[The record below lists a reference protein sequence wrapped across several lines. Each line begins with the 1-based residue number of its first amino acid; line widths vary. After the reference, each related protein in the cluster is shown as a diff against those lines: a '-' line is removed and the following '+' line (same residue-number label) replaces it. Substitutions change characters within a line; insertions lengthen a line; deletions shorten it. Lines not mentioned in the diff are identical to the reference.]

1 MHGCRLYRDHC
12 CPIESSYTKDL
23 SALDREPQHLVLVD
37 NTPIS
42 FAYQPQNGV
51 PIVTWR
57 QDDADCELL
66 KLCPLLD
73 ELAAH
78 ADVRPVL
85 HRMCRVQM
93 LTAAWHRA
101 NAASVAASVAALT
114 APRSPLSSLPL
125 AAALLPSSSPV
136 TSAPVSP
143 RRRSPQVEA
152 HTRSLDSLAC

>member
-1 MHGCRLYRDHC
+1 VPYVSR
-12 CPIESSYTKDL
+12 TV
-23 SALDREPQHLVLVD
+23 ATQVLVD

-57 QDDADCELL
+57 QDDADCELI

-78 ADVRPVL
+78 GDVRPVL
-85 HRMCRVQM
+85 SRACRVQQ

-101 NAASVAASVAALT
+101 NAASGAALT
-114 APRSPLSSLPL
+114 VPRSPLHAPSNSPPS
-125 AAALLPSSSPV
+125 ALSPV
-136 TSAPVSP
+136 TSAPSP

-152 HTRSLDSLAC
+152 DIRAAQQRAADH

>member
-1 MHGCRLYRDHC
+1 VPYVLR
-12 CPIESSYTKDL
+12 TV
-23 SALDREPQHLVLVD
+23 ATQVLVD

-57 QDDADCELL
+57 QDDADCELI

-78 ADVRPVL
+78 GDVRPVL
-85 HRMCRVQM
+85 SRACRVQQ

-101 NAASVAASVAALT
+101 NAASVTALT
-114 APRSPLSSLPL
+114 VSRSPLHS
-125 AAALLPSSSPV
+125 PSNSPPSAPSPV
-136 TSAPVSP
+136 TSEPVSP

-152 HTRSLDSLAC
+152 DIRATRVRAAEQQRAADQ

>member
-1 MHGCRLYRDHC
+1 MPYVSR
-12 CPIESSYTKDL
+12 TV
-23 SALDREPQHLVLVD
+23 ATQVLVD

-57 QDDADCELL
+57 QDDADCELI

-78 ADVRPVL
+78 GDVRPVL
-85 HRMCRVQM
+85 SRACRVQQ

-101 NAASVAASVAALT
+101 NAASAAALT
-114 APRSPLSSLPL
+114 APRSPLH
-125 AAALLPSSSPV
+125 APSNSPPSAPSPV
-136 TSAPVSP
+136 TSAPSP

-152 HTRSLDSLAC
+152 DIRAAQQRAADH

>member
-1 MHGCRLYRDHC
+1 MPYVPR
-12 CPIESSYTKDL
+12 TV
-23 SALDREPQHLVLVD
+23 ATQVLVD

-42 FAYQPQNGV
+42 FAYQPQNGL

-57 QDDADCELL
+57 QDDADCELI

-78 ADVRPVL
+78 DDVRPVL
-85 HRMCRVQM
+85 SRACRVQQ

-101 NAASVAASVAALT
+101 NAASIAALT
-114 APRSPLSSLPL
+114 APRSPLYSPSNSPPS
-125 AAALLPSSSPV
+125 AASPV

-152 HTRSLDSLAC
+152 DIRAAQQRAADH

>member
-1 MHGCRLYRDHC
+1 M
-12 CPIESSYTKDL
+12 
-23 SALDREPQHLVLVD
+23 LVD

-57 QDDADCELL
+57 QNDADCELI

-78 ADVRPVL
+78 VDVRPVL
-85 HRMCRVQM
+85 GRACRVQQ

-101 NAASVAASVAALT
+101 NAASVAALT
-114 APRSPLSSLPL
+114 AAHSPLRLSPYSPPS
-125 AAALLPSSSPV
+125 AASPV
-136 TSAPVSP
+136 TSAPLSP

-152 HTRSLDSLAC
+152 DIRASRVRAAEQQQQRAAER

>member
-1 MHGCRLYRDHC
+1 MPYVAC
-12 CPIESSYTKDL
+12 TV
-23 SALDREPQHLVLVD
+23 ATQVLVD

-57 QDDADCELL
+57 RDDADCELI

-78 ADVRPVL
+78 VDVRPVL
-85 HRMCRVQM
+85 SRACRVQQ

-101 NAASVAASVAALT
+101 NAASVAALT
-114 APRSPLSSLPL
+114 APRSPVHSPVHSPSSV
-125 AAALLPSSSPV
+125 SSPV

-143 RRRSPQVEA
+143 RRHSPQVEA
-152 HTRSLDSLAC
+152 DIRAASVRAAEQQRAADH